1 MEKNTLENYIHN
13 PDRWNMERLDR
24 ELEFEVLE
32 EIPEIGSVGRSD
44 KIQLFLL
51 PLLALII
58 ITVVPLILSL
68 TVLRRTETNIDRDFP
83 FTSLESPLL
92 RSAVQEINNKRREV
106 DLKDVQIYRYQ
117 ERILDLD
124 NRLRL
129 LQELMEET
137 NQIKERDLL
146 VEINNILDEE
156 RIRLEGLNRPEEQ
169 INQAINKL
177 KTDLDSKYTERM
189 DEFRS
194 QEMMVYEQRMTDL
207 REEKTSLKTALAGA
221 VEERQA
227 LAETLDTDESELLAQ
242 LYEEKDFIDIVN
254 AGIDADLEIL
264 RETRKVENYWLDE
277 LSNQYLGLIEAIT
290 TRDYNRAGGH
300 LSVLESLFTDSITA
314 ELPGIKARNEADR
327 EIVRFF
333 SAYLESLEENDNS
346 TLLTES
352 KLLIDLA
359 ISHMNAG
366 RYQEADIAWRRVGAL
381 WPLMDQVTKGYQNTY
396 RELVAADVRQYSR
409 ISESSLASGDF
420 DRASS
425 SWISGLEQIPDPI
438 GRELTRYWQLWESTN
453 TARLEGKD
461 QIALIAL
468 AQEKE
473 DAALRYET
481 VRQEMAASAEAER
494 RRLDNRQDALTTE
507 NRALNT
513 ALVLLEAEL
522 IKANRIEAERST
534 EKLVPE
540 ERLTEAEQIIS
551 DLERKITDLE
561 TRLADID
568 TSVDTGEIATQ
579 WRLYGV
585 IVQVRG
591 EILVIEPLTNQIPPA
606 GSEIRVMRSLGKD
619 RVIHLADGSILEA
632 NATRATSRLSSV
644 SSGAQNYGSPEIDD
658 LVYVVT
664 P

>member
-1 MEKNTLENYIHN
+1 MEINTLENYIHD
-13 PDRWNMERLDR
+13 PDRWNMERLDM
-24 ELEFEVLE
+24 ELDFEVLE
-32 EIPEIGSVGRSD
+32 EIPEIGSIGRSD
-44 KIQLFLL
+44 KFQIFLL

-58 ITVVPLILSL
+58 ITAIPLILSL

-106 DLKDVQIYRYQ
+106 DLKDVQIYCYQ

-146 VEINNILDEE
+146 AEINNILDEE

-169 INQAINKL
+169 INQAIDKL

-207 REEKTSLKTALAGA
+207 RDERASLKTALAGA

-277 LSNQYLGLIEAIT
+277 LSNQYLGLFEAIT
-290 TRDYNRAGGH
+290 TRDYNRAEGH
-300 LSVLESLFTDSITA
+300 LSVLESLFTDKITA

-333 SAYLESLEENDNS
+333 SAYLASLEEDDKS
-346 TLLTES
+346 TFLTES

-359 ISHMNAG
+359 ISHMKAG
-366 RYQEADIAWRRVGAL
+366 RYQEADIAWRRLGAL

-396 RELVAADVRQYSR
+396 RELVAADVRQYSL
-409 ISESSLASGDF
+409 ISESSLVSGNF

-453 TARLEGKD
+453 AARLEGKD

-494 RRLDNRQDALTTE
+494 RQLDNRLDALTLE

-522 IKANRIEAERST
+522 IEANRIKAERST
-534 EKLVPE
+534 EKLVLE
-540 ERLTEAEQIIS
+540 EQLTKTEQIIS
-551 DLERKITDLE
+551 DLE
-561 TRLADID
+561 TRLADSN
-568 TSVDTGEIATQ
+568 TFVDTGEMAIQ

-585 IVQVRG
+585 IVQIRG
-591 EILVIEPLTNQIPPA
+591 EILVIEPLTNQIPPT

-644 SSGAQNYGSPEIDD
+644 SNGAQNYGSPEIDD
-658 LVYVVT
+658 LIYVVT

>member
-1 MEKNTLENYIHN
+1 MEKNTLEKNIHD

-24 ELEFEVLE
+24 ELDFEVLE
-32 EIPEIGSVGRSD
+32 EIPEIGSIGRSD
-44 KIQLFLL
+44 KFQIFLL

-58 ITVVPLILSL
+58 ITTIPLILSL

-117 ERILDLD
+117 EHILDLD

-146 VEINNILDEE
+146 AEINNILDEE

-169 INQAINKL
+169 INQAIDKL

-189 DEFRS
+189 VEFRS

-207 REEKTSLKTALAGA
+207 RDERASLKTALAGA

-227 LAETLDTDESELLAQ
+227 LAETLDTDESKLLAQ

-277 LSNQYLGLIEAIT
+277 LSNQYLGLFEAIT
-290 TRDYNRAGGH
+290 TRDYNRAEGH

-333 SAYLESLEENDNS
+333 SAYLASLEEDDKS

-359 ISHMNAG
+359 ISHMKAG

-409 ISESSLASGDF
+409 ISESSLVSGDF

-453 TARLEGKD
+453 AARLEGKD

-494 RRLDNRQDALTTE
+494 RRLDNRLDALITE

-513 ALVLLEAEL
+513 ALMQLEAEL
-522 IKANRIEAERST
+522 TEIKQAEAGRST
-534 EKLVPE
+534 EELVSE
-540 ERLTEAEQIIS
+540 ERLAEVEQIIS
-551 DLERKITDLE
+551 DLEREIADLE
-561 TRLADID
+561 TRLADSN
-568 TSVDTGEIATQ
+568 TFVDTGEMAIQ

-585 IVQVRG
+585 IVQIRG
-591 EILVIEPLTNQIPPA
+591 EILVIEPLTNQIPPT

-644 SSGAQNYGSPEIDD
+644 SNGAQNYGSPEIDD
-658 LVYVVT
+658 LIYVVT